1 MIGEHV
7 LGFVPGEPGPEH
19 AFAILPRM
27 PTPGAAIATAPQPAA
42 AADDDLCAVLARIV
56 QREESA
62 LRELYDASVGR
73 VYGLALRITGRSD
86 AAEEVASDVYVQVWR
101 DAARYDS
108 ERARVLTWLLTICR
122 SRALDFLRRRELTEP
137 LPDDDE
143 LAEPHSAPAND
154 PQDLLIST
162 QNHRELHTALA
173 LLAPL
178 QRQLLALAFFRG
190 LTHEEIAQHCR
201 LPLGSVKTHIRKAL
215 AMLRATLTGN
225 NKEVRT

>member
-19 AFAILPRM
+19 PFAILPRM

-42 AADDDLCAVLARIV
+42 AADDDLRAVLARIV

-122 SRALDFLRRRELTEP
+122 SRALDFLRRREVTEP

-143 LAEPHSAPAND
+143 LAEPYSAPAND
-154 PQDLLIST
+154 PYRGRRMPGARRRGVPGRIASSGRRLSSCT
-162 QNHRELHTALA
+162 
-173 LLAPL
+173 
-178 QRQLLALAFFRG
+178 RQYDAWPDPQPAR
-190 LTHEEIAQHCR
+190 
-201 LPLGSVKTHIRKAL
+201 
-215 AMLRATLTGN
+215 RAA
-225 NKEVRT
+225 VHS